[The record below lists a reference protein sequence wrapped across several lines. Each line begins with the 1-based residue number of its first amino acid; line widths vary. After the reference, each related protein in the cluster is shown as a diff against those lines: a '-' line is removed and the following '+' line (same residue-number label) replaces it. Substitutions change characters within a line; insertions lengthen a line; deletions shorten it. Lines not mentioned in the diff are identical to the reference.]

1 MLGNKIESSLMN
13 ALKELMIGTI
23 ILFKSI
29 VKVYICILALLVLWP
44 WFILE
49 WIFSRNNRELES

>member
-1 MLGNKIESSLMN
+1 MLGNRIEVSLRQ
-13 ALKELMIGTI
+13 ALKELMIGTV

-29 VKVYICILALLVLWP
+29 VKVYIGILALLILWP

-49 WIFSRNNRELES
+49 WIFGRNNRELES